1 MSNARSTPPEATSN
15 APAPGAPV
23 SADTGGGRRR
33 RILVGVGVLVALGV
47 GVLAYWFFFMRGIVY
62 TDDARIGGHM
72 VDVAPEVN
80 GTLVS
85 VAVHEGQYVHKG
97 EVVFRLDP
105 AIPQAALNQAEAAL
119 KSARADVAANQA
131 YYERAVNGNRPEQ
144 IKAAEAT
151 YKGLLT
157 QEELARIDFARARQM
172 FKGDSISQD
181 TLDRARTAYESARQA
196 RDNAEQNL
204 ILLQRGSRAEDIA
217 AAKAALELSQSKVKE
232 AEAAVEGTTAAL
244 ARYTVK
250 APFSGWVVRR
260 WLQEGAMPL
269 PAQPVVS
276 LFDPASLRVD
286 ANVEEQDLSG
296 VQVGDEADISID
308 AYPSLH
314 LTGRVTRIMR
324 AVNSEFS
331 LIPSEGVAG
340 TFIKVTQRVPIELSV
355 VVPPDLPIGPGLSV
369 EVHIHS
375 DTATAG
381 RKQDSGA

>member
-1 MSNARSTPPEATSN
+1 MPPEATSN
-15 APAPGAPV
+15 ASISKAPV
-23 SADTGGGRRR
+23 PPDTGGGRRR
-33 RILVGVGVLVALGV
+33 RILIGVGVLVALGV

-85 VAVHEGQYVHKG
+85 VAVHEGQYVQKDT
-97 EVVFRLDP
+97 VVFRLDP
-105 AIPQAALNQAEAAL
+105 AIPQAALAQAEAAL
-119 KSARADVAANQA
+119 RSARADVTANQA
-131 YYERAVNGNRPEQ
+131 YYDRAVNGNRPEQ

-151 YKGLLT
+151 YKGLRT
-157 QEELARIDFARARQM
+157 QEELARIDFARAQQM
-172 FKGDSISQD
+172 FEGDSISQD
-181 TLDRARTAYESARQA
+181 ALDRARTAYESARQA
-196 RDNAEQNL
+196 CGNAEQNL
-204 ILLQRGSRAEDIA
+204 ILLQRGSRAEDIV
-217 AAKAALELSQSKVKE
+217 AAKAALELSLSKVKE
-232 AEAAVEGTTAAL
+232 AEAALEGARAAL

-260 WLQEGAMPL
+260 WLQAGAMPL

-276 LFDPASLRVD
+276 LFDPTSLRVD

-308 AYPSLH
+308 AYPTLH
-314 LTGRVTRIMR
+314 LKGRVTRIMR

-331 LIPSEGVAG
+331 LIPSEGIAG

-355 VVPPDLPIGPGLSV
+355 VVPSDLPIGPGLSV

-375 DTATAG
+375 GTASAD

>member
-1 MSNARSTPPEATSN
+1 MSNARSMPPEATSN
-15 APAPGAPV
+15 APVPRAPV
-23 SADTGGGRRR
+23 ASDAGGGRRR

-85 VAVHEGQYVHKG
+85 VAVHEGQYVKKG
-97 EVVFRLDP
+97 DVVFRLDP

-119 KSARADVAANQA
+119 RSARADVAANQA

-157 QEELARIDFARARQM
+157 QEELARIDFARAQQM

-181 TLDRARTAYESARQA
+181 ALDRARTAYESARQA
-196 RDNAEQNL
+196 CGNAEQNL

-232 AEAAVEGTTAAL
+232 AEAAVEGARAAL

-250 APFSGWVVRR
+250 APFSGWIVRR
-260 WLQEGAMPL
+260 WLQAGAMPL

-276 LFDPASLRVD
+276 LFDPTSLRVD

-296 VQVGDEADISID
+296 VQVGDEADIAID
-308 AYPSLH
+308 AFPSLH

-375 DTATAG
+375 DTAPAG
-381 RKQDSGA
+381 RKQDAGA

>member
-232 AEAAVEGTTAAL
+232 AEAALEGATAAL

-260 WLQEGAMPL
+260 WLQVGAMPL

-286 ANVEEQDLSG
+286 ANVEEQDLAG